1 VGLENQPLFGLS
13 SGVVLS
19 AWDSVTGTTVAVKV
33 LSPLLAD
40 RPEVLRRFLREIRAL
55 QELEHPGV
63 VKILDVGEQG
73 VNPYYAMEFLDGRDL
88 GDLIR
93 AESPLPLSRAGP
105 ICRQLF
111 ETLAH
116 VHGKGI
122 VHRDVKLPNILLLV
136 GDRVKLLDFGLA
148 HVPEAS
154 TMTADGEV
162 LGTLRY
168 MSPEQMDGRPLGPA
182 SDVFS
187 AALVAYE
194 LLTRA
199 MPYPELGKVLNTA
212 APRIPLTERRPDA
225 PPELSELLLAMLDPD
240 PERRLID
247 WGRIVDLWSAGMGD
261 RCASEVTGGSSA

>member
-1 VGLENQPLFGLS
+1 
-13 SGVVLS
+13 VV
-19 AWDSVTGTTVAVKV
+19 
-33 LSPLLAD
+33 
-40 RPEVLRRFLREIRAL
+40 RIF
-55 QELEHPGV
+55 
-63 VKILDVGEQG
+63 DVGEQG
-73 VNPYYAMEFLDGRDL
+73 VNPYYAMEFLEGRDL

-93 AESPLPLSRAGP
+93 AEGPLPLSRAGG

-111 ETLAH
+111 QTLAH
-116 VHGKGI
+116 VHRKGI
-122 VHRDVKLPNILLLV
+122 VHRDVKPPNILLLE

-168 MSPEQMDGRPLGPA
+168 MSPEQMNGQPLGPA

-199 MPYPELGKVLNTA
+199 MPYPELGKVLNIA
-212 APRIPLTERRPDA
+212 APRIPLSERRPDT
-225 PPELSELLLAMLDPD
+225 PPELSELLLKMLDPD
-240 PERRLID
+240 PDRRWTD
-247 WGRIVDLWSAGMGD
+247 WDRIVAAWSAAIGD
-261 RCASEVTGGSSA
+261 RSASEFTGGFSA